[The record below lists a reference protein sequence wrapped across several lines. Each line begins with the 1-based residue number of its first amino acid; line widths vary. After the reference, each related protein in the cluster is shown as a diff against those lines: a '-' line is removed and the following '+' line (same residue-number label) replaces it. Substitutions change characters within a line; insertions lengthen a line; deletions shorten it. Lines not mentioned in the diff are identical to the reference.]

1 MTVNRCVLVG
11 NCDVRRWMHVN
22 LSGMPHVWN
31 DVCLGS
37 SASQVQH
44 ERHECVS
51 VFLKEFALDVIIH
64 VLSMLQVSIEVVV
77 YGCLFQHIFHMF
89 CSCFDLFSLRSCV
102 RCQSWTL
109 KQFLQVGL
117 QQ

>member
-51 VFLKEFALDVIIH
+51 VFLKEFALYVIIH

-77 YGCLFQHIFHMF
+77 TDV
-89 CSCFDLFSLRSCV
+89 CFNTFSHV
-102 RCQSWTL
+102 
-109 KQFLQVGL
+109 LQL
-117 QQ
+117 L